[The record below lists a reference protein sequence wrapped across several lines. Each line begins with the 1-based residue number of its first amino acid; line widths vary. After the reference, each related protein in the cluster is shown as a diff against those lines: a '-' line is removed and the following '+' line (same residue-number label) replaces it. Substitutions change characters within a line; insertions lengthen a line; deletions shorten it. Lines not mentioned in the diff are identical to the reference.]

1 MIHTEAMERLQEF
14 QGVQE
19 MPTTPIQPSGPT
31 RWSPPPNS
39 WCKANFDGAVFQE
52 LGAAGLGVEA
62 IAGRRDHEG
71 NVIELCPKELLY
83 LLLLR
88 MLKLL
93 QVEGQFLLLQKLISK
108 R

>member
-19 MPTTPIQPSGPT
+19 MPTTPIHPSGPT

-52 LGAAGLGVEA
+52 LGAAGLGVV
-62 IAGRRDHEG
+62 IRDHEG

-93 QVEGQFLLLQKLISK
+93 QVEGQFLLLQKLVSK